1 MRLIVPLIMIA
12 FALPVH
18 AQDVLE
24 WSDKRKLTFADFR
37 KIPDLQLGSEQI
49 ISRYGVTTE
58 LDSAVLPFVKVKV
71 FNRHV
76 TALFYPTDSWIDSQN
91 KTGLQYCNTIFD
103 IHEWAC
109 RTFRKRL
116 GESSGHVT
124 TARAKIIHLEVE
136 QEFNTIMEA
145 YDSESQYG
153 ANLLEQM
160 KWESRISQELLAL
173 SAYCKNCSEPK
184 IN

>member
-1 MRLIVPLIMIA
+1 MRLIAPLIIIA
-12 FALPVH
+12 FASAVQ

-37 KIPDLQLGSEQI
+37 KTPDLQLGSEQI
-49 ISRYGVTTE
+49 ILRYGVNSE
-58 LDSAVLPFVKVKV
+58 LDSAALPFLKV
-71 FNRHV
+71 FNSQI
-76 TALFYPTDSWIDSQN
+76 TALFYPNDSWIDSQN
-91 KTGLQYCNTIFD
+91 KTGLQYCNTIFN

-116 GESSGHVT
+116 SESSGHVT
-124 TARAKIIHLEVE
+124 PARVKEINSQVE
-136 QEFNTIMEA
+136 HEFNTIMEA
-145 YDSESQYG
+145 YDNESQYG

-160 KWESRISQELLAL
+160 KWESRITQELLSL
-173 SAYCKNCSEPK
+173 SAYCKSCSEPK